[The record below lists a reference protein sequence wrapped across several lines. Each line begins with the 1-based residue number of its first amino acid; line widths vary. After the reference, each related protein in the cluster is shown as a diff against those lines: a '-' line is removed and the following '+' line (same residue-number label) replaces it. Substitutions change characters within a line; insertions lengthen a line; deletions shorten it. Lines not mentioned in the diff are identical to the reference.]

1 MPIVEQRGANIVILR
16 KEIHNR
22 FLLSPSDDTFLFSS
36 LLEHAPFIVWV
47 SDERGRLR
55 YVNQT
60 WLGFTGRPIEMEL
73 GDGWI
78 RMSILKMSRNALSVS
93 DWQQAR
99 AYHLMTN
106 IESVERMANIAGSA
120 TWPSHNI
127 GGKPNNEG

>member
-1 MPIVEQRGANIVILR
+1 MPIVEQRGANIVILP

-47 SDERGRLR
+47 SDQRGRLR

-60 WLGFTGRPIEMEL
+60 WLEFTGRPIEMEI

-78 RMSILKMSRNALSVS
+78 SNVHPEDVKERVECFQLAASTCLPFNAEYRIRRT
-93 DWQQAR
+93 DGEYRW
-99 AYHLMTN
+99 
-106 IESVERMANIAGSA
+106 IGDMAKSQYR
-120 TWPSHNI
+120 
-127 GGKPNNEG
+127 GKLNNER